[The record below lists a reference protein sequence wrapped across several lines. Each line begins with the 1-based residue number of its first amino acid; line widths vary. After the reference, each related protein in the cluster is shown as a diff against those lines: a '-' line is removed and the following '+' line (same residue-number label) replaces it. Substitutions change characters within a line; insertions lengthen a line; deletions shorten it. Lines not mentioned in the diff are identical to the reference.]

1 MSTSVES
8 GQAARTDTSPGL
20 WDRWAESAWGRYW
33 LDWQRR
39 VWSELPLSRLFPLD
53 PAEVC
58 RAWAEFSE
66 TLAAQPALLDR
77 QISLLAL
84 EQLRLGLWAARQL
97 SGDLAPAPLPAP
109 PRDRRFSD
117 EDWDTALPFS
127 VLRQSYQLWSRWLSD
142 TASRLDLDASTRQ
155 RVRFYLRQWLD
166 ALSPSNFPATNP
178 EVLRETI
185 ASAGENLRR
194 GLRNLLADAGQ
205 GAISVVPPARFRPG
219 ENLAL
224 TRGQVVLRN
233 ELMELIQYAPA
244 TRKTFAVPLLVLPPW
259 INRYYVLDIRPGM
272 SLVEYLVAQGHTVFM
287 VSWRN
292 PDASQSDVGLED
304 YLRLGA
310 LAAMKAAKSITG
322 SRKVNVA
329 GYCIGGT
336 LLGIMLA
343 HLAAKGDG
351 SVASATFLTT
361 LLDFSE
367 VGETAVFIDRQQLA
381 EVQRRMEE
389 KGYLA
394 PEELS
399 AVFRMMRSNDLIWNF
414 VVNNYLL
421 GREPP
426 ALDLMHWSVDGTR
439 MPRAMQEYYLYNMYV
454 RNNLSR
460 PGALTLL
467 GTPIDLGRIRC
478 PAYFVAGAEDHIV
491 PWQTAYRSARL
502 VPGAARFVLGRA
514 GHITSVVCP
523 AGGRRNQY
531 MVGDCAQRDADAW
544 LAAHAQPREGSWWP
558 DWVRWLATRSGDKRA
573 PPPIGNRRHPPLMAA
588 PGQYVLEE

>member
-1 MSTSVES
+1 MSKAVDKKHAAKTETS
-8 GQAARTDTSPGL
+8 ARL
-20 WDRWAESAWGRYW
+20 WEQWAGSTCGRYW

-39 VWSELPLSRLFPLD
+39 VWSDLPLARLFPLD
-53 PAEVC
+53 PAEVF
-58 RAWAEFSE
+58 RAWTEFSE

-77 QISLLAL
+77 QLSLLAL
-84 EQLRLGLWAARQL
+84 EQLRLGLWATRQL
-97 SGDLAPAPLPAP
+97 TGDLVPAPLPTP

-117 EDWDTALPFS
+117 EEWEAALPFS
-127 VLRQSYQLWSRWLSD
+127 VLRQSYQLWSRWLSE
-142 TASRLDLDASTRQ
+142 TANRLDLDAPTRQ
-155 RVRFYLRQWLD
+155 RVSFYLRQWLD
-166 ALSPSNFPATNP
+166 AISPSNFPATNP
-178 EVLRETI
+178 LVVRETI

-194 GLRNLLADAGQ
+194 GLQNLLADAGQ
-205 GAISVVPPARFRPG
+205 GAISVVPPERFRPG
-219 ENLAL
+219 VNLAL
-224 TRGQVVLRN
+224 TAGEVVLRN

-244 TRKTFAVPLLVLPPW
+244 TKKSFAVPLLILPPW

-272 SLVEYLVAQGHTVFM
+272 SLVEYLLTQGHTVFM

-292 PDASQSDVGLED
+292 PDASQADIELED

-310 LAAMKAAKSITG
+310 LAALKAVKAITG
-322 SRKVNVA
+322 SRKVNMA

-343 HLAAKGDG
+343 HLAARRDS

-367 VGETAVFIDRQQLA
+367 VGETSVFIDGQQLA
-381 EVQRRMEE
+381 EVHRRMEE

-426 ALDLMHWSVDGTR
+426 AFDLMHWSVDGTR
-439 MPRAMQEYYLYNMYV
+439 LPRAMQEYYLYNMYV
-454 RNNLSR
+454 RNNLSK

-502 VPGAARFVLGRA
+502 LPKAARFVLGRA
-514 GHITSVVCP
+514 GHITAVVCP
-523 AGGRRNQY
+523 TGGRRNQY
-531 MVGDCAQRDADAW
+531 LVGDCAQSDADAW
-544 LAAHAQPREGSWWP
+544 LAAHTQSREGSWWP
-558 DWVRWLATRSGDKRA
+558 DWVKWLTARSGAKRA
-573 PPPIGNRRHPPLMAA
+573 PPTLGNHRHPPLMAA
-588 PGQYVLEE
+588 PGKYVLEG